1 MIPLGQLC
9 DPTPDEID
17 LFAGRFP
24 PEQTLAVLS
33 LAKRL
38 GIAASLARAMLER
51 AMETESSCVGPGPD
65 ATACGRPLL
74 AKGLCAGHYHQQ
86 RRKEPLTPLKF
97 ERGQGE
103 GEKVRFT
110 APAELKDAVEA
121 DAKVEGVE
129 PSEWW
134 RRAGRERL
142 ERRKK

>member
-1 MIPLGQLC
+1 MIPVDQLYE
-9 DPTPDEID
+9 PTPEEID
-17 LFAGRFP
+17 LFAGQFP
-24 PEQTLAVLS
+24 PEQTLAVMT
-33 LAKRL
+33 LANRL
-38 GIAASLARAMLER
+38 GIAPILARAMLER
-51 AMETESSCVGPGPD
+51 AMAQGTCTFDGCD
-65 ATACGRPLL
+65 RPAQ
-74 AKGLCAGHYHQQ
+74 AKGLCPGHYQQQ
-86 RRKEPLTPLKF
+86 RRDERLEPLKF